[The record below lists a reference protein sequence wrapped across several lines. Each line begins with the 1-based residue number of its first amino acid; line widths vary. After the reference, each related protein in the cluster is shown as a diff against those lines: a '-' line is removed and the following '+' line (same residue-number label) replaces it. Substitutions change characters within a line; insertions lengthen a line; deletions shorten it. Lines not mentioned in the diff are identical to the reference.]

1 METVTQQITHTTEQV
16 VTEMLRE
23 NTGNVLVD
31 SGDFYGRAYERN
43 QATDFA
49 QQPAAW
55 GRFECTG
62 ERLLINGTVSLHH
75 WMTSMLEFDSVL
87 QEKLDRHA
95 QGASNSESWFTVVDD
110 FANKLF
116 QAGELD
122 SEPTTFY
129 TYNSPDSCDLS
140 QNIQYVNVYA
150 DGNYEPTHMIVMV
163 HNGCDARWGFTAPK
177 CFRIKSDEDYLDA
190 MRLTGVYAGDESWYI
205 TSWNTSEPSERN
217 ACKVGLRDLFTME
230 LTQALGQITP
240 DDVRGLLEGA
250 EYAKQRLNATTLTE
264 EQKEKARKIIDFNTA
279 ELHGAALTRCV
290 KTLAAEH
297 AWFVLVDNGKA
308 WLFSDEAESFAD
320 GEEFGMFSDY
330 V

>member
-16 VTEMLRE
+16 VAEMLRE
-23 NTGNVLVD
+23 NTGSVLVD
-31 SGDFYGRAYERN
+31 SGDLYGRAYERN
-43 QATDFA
+43 QTTDFA

-55 GRFECTG
+55 GRFDCAG
-62 ERLLINGTVSLHH
+62 SHLHVNGTVSLYH
-75 WMTSMLEFDSVL
+75 WMTSMLEFDPVL
-87 QEKLDRHA
+87 QEMLDRHA

-110 FANKLF
+110 FASKLF

-122 SEPTTFY
+122 SEPTTIY

-140 QNIQYVNVYA
+140 QNIQYVNIYA
-150 DGNYEPTHMIVMV
+150 DGNYEPSHMIVMV

-190 MRLTGVYAGDESWYI
+190 MRLSGVYAGDDSWYI

-217 ACKVGLRDLFTME
+217 ACKVDLRGLFTMD

-250 EYAKQRLNATTLTE
+250 EYAKQRLNATTLTD
-264 EQKEKARKIIDFNTA
+264 EQKEKSRKIIDFNTA
-279 ELHGAALTRCV
+279 ELRDAARTRCV

>member
-1 METVTQQITHTTEQV
+1 MNTATQERTLSTKDV
-16 VTEMLRE
+16 VVDMLRE
-23 NTGNVLVD
+23 NTGGSIVD
-31 SGDFYGRAYERN
+31 SGDYYGRAYERN
-43 QATDFA
+43 QTTDFA

-62 ERLLINGTVSLHH
+62 ERLLINGTVSLYR
-75 WMTSMLEFDSVL
+75 WMTSMLEFDPVL

-116 QAGELD
+116 DAGELD
-122 SEPTTFY
+122 GEPMTFY

-140 QNIQYVNVYA
+140 QNIQYVNIYA

-190 MRLTGVYAGDESWYI
+190 MRLTGVYAGDEYWYI
-205 TSWNTSEPSERN
+205 TSWNSSEPSERN
-217 ACKVGLRDLFTME
+217 TCKVDLRDLFTMRLGE
-230 LTQALGQITP
+230 ALEKYTP
-240 DDVRGLLEGA
+240 DDVKGLLDGA
-250 EYAKQRLNATTLTE
+250 KWAKERLNNATLTDA
-264 EQKEKARKIIDFNTA
+264 QKARSCQIIDENTERLRTEA
-279 ELHGAALTRCV
+279 MSV
-290 KTLAAEH
+290 TLAALAEEH
-297 AWFVLVDNGKA
+297 DWFVLVDNGKA
-308 WLFSDEAESFAD
+308 WLFDNTATSLHEGRPFDAFN
-320 GEEFGMFSDY
+320 DY